1 MSPLGNRQPHAT
13 QSRRD
18 CHRLEAPSRGDD
30 RRAEHLCRQLLA
42 AQPDEPELH
51 FLFGAIAHTL
61 GRSEEAAA
69 SFRRAIELKPDY
81 PEAHNNLGNALAA
94 LSQFAE
100 AEACY
105 RRALA
110 LKAAYPEA
118 HNNLGN
124 VLRRLKRD
132 EEAAAS
138 FQRALE
144 LRPNYPQ
151 AHSNLGNTLRELGR
165 LDESAASFRR
175 ALALKPEYP
184 EAHNNL
190 GIVYAAQGKRAEAI
204 AEFEQAVHQRP
215 KYSDALGNLGTVRD
229 LAIRDA
235 QTGVTTVANHRVFDS
250 FGNLKSE
257 TNAAVDCLFG
267 FTGRPLD
274 EGSGTYRTAT
284 RPYDPRTGRWL
295 QPDWIGFKGGDT
307 NLSRHV
313 GNSPTNLTDPTG
325 LAPAFGDLA
334 GALQSI
340 AKSEAAKAE
349 AARIAAAIQYTWR
362 NNFALYPPITFS
374 GIPQTRWGYFCYEW
388 AYGFEEAGNHEAG
401 SGKYF
406 KVEVYCASAAD
417 GRLHAW
423 VKITSKETGQS
434 IYVDDGFWDGKYVH
448 SKPPYGG
455 EYNSLRQ
462 GCDIPRDKCTPPD
475 AYNFKDRGL
484 HPRPFGFGPPG
495 FPQG

>member
-1 MSPLGNRQPHAT
+1 MPFNRDAIAIAWKH
-13 QSRRD
+13 
-18 CHRLEAPSRGDD
+18 HRAGDD

-51 FLFGAIAHTL
+51 FLFGTIAHTL

-94 LSQFAE
+94 LSQFGE

-110 LKAAYPEA
+110 LKVAYPEA

-144 LRPNYPQ
+144 LRSNYPQ

-165 LDESAASFRR
+165 LDEAAASFRR
-175 ALALKPEYP
+175 ALALKTEYP

-190 GIVYAAQGKRAEAI
+190 GIVYAAEGKRAEAI
-204 AEFEQAVHQRP
+204 AEFQEAVHQRP

-229 LAIRDA
+229 LAFRDP
-235 QTGVTTVANHRVFDS
+235 QTGATTVANHRVYDS
-250 FGNLKSE
+250 FGNLTSE

-274 EGSGTYRTAT
+274 AT
-284 RPYDPRTGRWL
+284 KGLQNNLNRWYDAGIGRWTSED
-295 QPDWIGFKGGDT
+295 PIGFIGCDT
-307 NLSRHV
+307 NLNRYV
-313 GNSPTNLTDPTG
+313 GNSPTNKTDPTG
-325 LAPAFGDLA
+325 MFPPNRSVGGPPPCPVPGGVPGNDWVWHPDPRNSRGGTRRPRLPIPG
-334 GALQSI
+334 QSQPS
-340 AKSEAAKAE
+340 ASWDPEGHWDVDNGLGERQRYDQNGK
-349 AARIAAAIQYTWR
+349 
-362 NNFALYPPITFS
+362 PITAEEAHRPKPVVPPEAVKTVVVV
-374 GIPQTRWGYFCYEW
+374 GAGVGVGYF
-388 AYGFEEAGNHEAG
+388 
-401 SGKYF
+401 
-406 KVEVYCASAAD
+406 
-417 GRLHAW
+417 
-423 VKITSKETGQS
+423 
-434 IYVDDGFWDGKYVH
+434 IYRGARMIPSLF
-448 SKPPYGG
+448 PP
-455 EYNSLRQ
+455 LWPT
-462 GCDIPRDKCTPPD
+462 IP
-475 AYNFKDRGL
+475 ANL
-484 HPRPFGFGPPG
+484 A
-495 FPQG
+495 FP